1 MHLSNSRK
9 SAKSPLEWSI
19 IILERYSPKGK
30 VIMAQDKEK
39 QVTKEQVLA
48 EIRAFNHARDWE
60 QFHTPENLAKS
71 ISIEAGELLE
81 CFQWDADFD
90 RQALTEEMADVYAYL
105 LMLADRIGVDLDA
118 AALAKYEK
126 NKAKYPVE
134 KAKGNSAK
142 YDELD

>member
-1 MHLSNSRK
+1 MGEHHG
-9 SAKSPLEWSI
+9 AE
-19 IILERYSPKGK
+19 ERQPHPAAGPRRHPRLQRRARLGAVPHPGK
-30 VIMAQDKEK
+30 PGQIH
-39 QVTKEQVLA
+39 
-48 EIRAFNHARDWE
+48 RRR
-60 QFHTPENLAKS
+60 
-71 ISIEAGELLE
+71 GGGLLE
-81 CFQWDADFD
+81 CFQWNADYD

-105 LMLADRIGVDLDA
+105 LMLADRIGVDLNE